1 MPGVRVTTVPRSVTR
16 GLIARALAGL
26 NLRFPVLFLVLLI
39 VTIAD
44 LLIPDV
50 IPFVDEIVLGLLTA
64 IFGLW
69 RKRREPSPGAPTG
82 GK

>member
-1 MPGVRVTTVPRSVTR
+1 MTTVPRSVTR
-16 GLIARALAGL
+16 GLIARALSRL
-26 NLRFPVLFLVLLI
+26 NLRFPVLFVVLLT

-69 RKRREPSPGAPTG
+69 RRRRESPPAAPEVR
-82 GK
+82 K

>member
-1 MPGVRVTTVPRSVTR
+1 MTAVPRNVAR
-16 GLIARALAGL
+16 GLIARGLSRL
-26 NLRFPVLFLVLLI
+26 NLRFPVLFLVLLT

-69 RKRREPSPGAPTG
+69 RKRREPPHNGPTTAE
-82 GK
+82 

>member
-1 MPGVRVTTVPRSVTR
+1 VTR
-16 GLIARALAGL
+16 GLIASALARL
-26 NLRFPVLFLVLLI
+26 NLRFPVLFLVLLT

-44 LLIPDV
+44 LLIPDF

-69 RKRREPSPGAPTG
+69 RKRREPPPGAP
-82 GK
+82 KVRE

>member
-1 MPGVRVTTVPRSVTR
+1 VTAIPRNVTR
-16 GLIARALAGL
+16 GLIARALSRL
-26 NLRFPVLFLVLLI
+26 NLRFPVLFLVLLT

-69 RKRREPSPGAPTG
+69 RKRHEPPSAAPEVR
-82 GK
+82 K

>member
-1 MPGVRVTTVPRSVTR
+1 MTTVPRRLTR
-16 GLIARALAGL
+16 GLIAGALSRL
-26 NLRFPVLFLVLLI
+26 NLRFPVLFLILLT

-44 LLIPDV
+44 LLIPDP

-69 RKRREPSPGAPTG
+69 RKRRQPSPGAPAER
-82 GK
+82 K